1 MPTVLITR
9 EHAAPLSDLLA
20 PWGESVHVP
29 MLQLVGTGARP
40 TEGSLTMSL
49 TSATAV
55 RFATAL
61 GDAVSG
67 GRVVAVG
74 PATARAL
81 EDAGSGS
88 MPLARAG
95 EWMRST

>member
-20 PWGESVHVP
+20 ARGVESVHVP
-29 MLQLVGTGARP
+29 MLQLVGTGARAP
-40 TEGSLTMSL
+40 DGQPDHVLV

-61 GDAVSG
+61 SDVVSG

-74 PATARAL
+74 P
-81 EDAGSGS
+81 
-88 MPLARAG
+88 PYCFH
-95 EWMRST
+95 